1 MRLNL
6 SESPATVPIV
16 DSHLIMNELQQEQ
29 KICQQLSS
37 TSYPGSEMPSTT
49 WSSFFR
55 GTKFPGQ
62 TKDVRLQQVIH
73 FVKSMHEGINLNYW
87 GTLLMNLA
95 IRQNCLLFSICFV
108 SFLHLYFLL

>member
-1 MRLNL
+1 
-6 SESPATVPIV
+6 
-16 DSHLIMNELQQEQ
+16 MNELQQEQ

-49 WSSFFR
+49 WSIFFR
-55 GTKFPGQ
+55 GIKFPVQ
-62 TKDVRLQQVIH
+62 TKNIRLQHIMH
-73 FVKSMHEGINLNYW
+73 FVKGMQEGINLKYW
-87 GTLLMNLA
+87 GTLLVHLV

>member
-1 MRLNL
+1 MRLKL

-49 WSSFFR
+49 WSSFF
-55 GTKFPGQ
+55 FAESN
-62 TKDVRLQQVIH
+62 
-73 FVKSMHEGINLNYW
+73 F
-87 GTLLMNLA
+87 LA
-95 IRQNCLLFSICFV
+95 KQKYSPTAYHAFRER
-108 SFLHLYFLL
+108 YAGGD